1 MWVPRREGVL
11 VDLLSGLTYARC
23 ARRDL
28 PRQKEDPVYVV
39 EQGVLKSVSMGYQQG
54 DLRGMSQNR
63 GFQLSQEAEN
73 VYIQDPW
80 RMNDQAPYQ

>member
-23 ARRDL
+23 ARRDH
-28 PRQKEDPVYVV
+28 PRQKEDAVYVV
-39 EQGVLKSVSMGYQQG
+39 EQGVLKSVSMGYQQD

-63 GFQLSQEAEN
+63 GFRLSQEAEN
-73 VYIQDPW
+73 VHNQDPW
-80 RMNDQAPYQ
+80 RMNDQTPYQ